1 MQFLSLKQYLSLKQL
16 KNKKRNEG
24 YVVFSS
30 SYKILKK
37 ILSRFAFLLPY
48 MESLIVLNS
57 SSLTTF

>member
-1 MQFLSLKQYLSLKQL
+1 MQFLSLKQYLNLKQL

-37 ILSRFAFLLPY
+37 ILSRFAFLQPY